1 MRQPKPKIE
10 IRVGQVWRD
19 KDRRRQ
25 EDGNVR
31 EMTVAFVNETMI
43 TVDVHHGQE
52 PELDWRTMFQ
62 RSRFGSG
69 RANDSF
75 ELVSE
80 PEATKSTTI
89 DRKSIACPAR

>member
-1 MRQPKPKIE
+1 
-10 IRVGQVWRD
+10 
-19 KDRRRQ
+19 
-25 EDGNVR
+25 
-31 EMTVAFVNETMI
+31 MTVAFVADDLI

-52 PELDWRTMFQ
+52 PELDWRTKFK

-80 PEATKSTTI
+80 PK
-89 DRKSIACPAR
+89 